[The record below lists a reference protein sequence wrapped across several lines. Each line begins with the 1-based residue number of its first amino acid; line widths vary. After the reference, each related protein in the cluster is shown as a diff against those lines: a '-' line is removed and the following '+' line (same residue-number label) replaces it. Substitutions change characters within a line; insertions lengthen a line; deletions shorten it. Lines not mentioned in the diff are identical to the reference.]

1 MSTDRNKAIE
11 RVSKLLNMANDKG
24 ASEQEALTAAAMA
37 TKMMEEWN
45 INMTEIGIKS
55 AEAVGC
61 VAESAIFHNNWKLG
75 DQILARPIA
84 RLCDCKYWHIRRTN
98 NFEFFGIKH
107 DAEYAMYLYEML
119 SNTIRTSLE
128 AYKLTDDFIDGAK
141 DHNKITMYR
150 DFINKMQQRLA
161 ERIYEMALEKEHN
174 VKLAKS
180 SSNALMVMKQDVIQA
195 AFEESGIKL
204 KSDGRKFRNIKKT
217 SAGEAGR
224 AAADKVVITTGIN
237 HNDQKRIG

>member
-45 INMTEIGIKS
+45 IAMTEVGIKS

-61 VAESAIFHNNWKLG
+61 VAESTIFHNNWKLG
-75 DQILARPIA
+75 DHELARPIA
-84 RLCDCKYWHIRRTN
+84 RLCECKYWHIRKTN

-107 DAEYAMYLYEML
+107 EAEYAMYLYEML
-119 SNTIRTSLE
+119 SNTIKVELE
-128 AYKLTDDFIDGAK
+128 AYKLTPEFAEYAEFE
-141 DHNKITMYR
+141 NKITLYR
-150 DFINKMQQRLA
+150 SFIRGMQRRLA
-161 ERIYEMALEKEHN
+161 ERLYEMALEKEHN

-180 SSNALMVMKQDVIQA
+180 HSNALVVMKQEVIQA
-195 AFEESGIKL
+195 AFEDTGTKL
-204 KSDGRKFRNIKKT
+204 KNDGRKFRAPRSKDAFTHGKA
-217 SAGEAGR
+217 AG
-224 AAADKVVITTGIN
+224 DKVNITTGIDQSN
-237 HNDQKRIG
+237 QKRIG